1 MCDAYRDG
9 ASAYRGGHPHRAFQ
23 KKKERGFA
31 ETEQRYAGSTKV
43 ESDYGKGEIAVALL
57 ARRLQMEMQ
66 GFDSE

>member
-1 MCDAYRDG
+1 M
-9 ASAYRGGHPHRAFQ
+9 GGHPHRAFE
-23 KKKERGFA
+23 KKRGFA